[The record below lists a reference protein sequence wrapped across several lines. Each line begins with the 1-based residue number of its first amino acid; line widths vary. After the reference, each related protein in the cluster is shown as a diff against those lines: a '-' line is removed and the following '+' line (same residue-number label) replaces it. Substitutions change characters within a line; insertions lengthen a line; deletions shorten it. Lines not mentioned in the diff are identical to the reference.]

1 MRLSTPGARRCF
13 QLSQRSGFQL
23 DPIVV
28 GLAVGL
34 AFAPTFP
41 TMAVAQTTA
50 QTTAQTQAA
59 APSSETVL
67 LRPDRVFDAENGRI
81 HDGWVVLVEGNRITA
96 VGPAD
101 DIQAPAGAEVVELP
115 GATLLPGLIEAHA
128 HLFLHPYSETLW
140 DDQVLR
146 EARSYRTVRAAV
158 HAEQTL
164 MSGFTTLRDLGT
176 EGAGWADL
184 GIRDAIDDGLIPGP
198 RVLAATLALAATA
211 SYAPGPRGWDPDL
224 VLPQGAQPVTGESEI
239 RRAVREQAG
248 HGADV
253 IKVYADFSRSA
264 GVAPTF
270 TLEELEALVDE
281 ASAAGLP
288 VAAHASSPEGM
299 RRAVLAGVSTIEH
312 GSSGTPEV
320 FRLMADRGVVLY
332 PTLAASAAYDEYF
345 SGLAGGWEPDMPDS
359 ALSPRIRGSLEA
371 FRAAL
376 EAGVTVGLG
385 SDVGVFPH
393 GESWRE
399 LEWMVRGGMS
409 PIEALQAATI
419 VNARALDLADLGTI
433 AEGALA
439 DLVAVSGDPTQDIRA
454 VRDVVFVMKD
464 GAIVRTP

>member
-1 MRLSTPGARRCF
+1 MRRH
-13 QLSQRSGFQL
+13 
-23 DPIVV
+23 VV
-28 GLAVGL
+28 TRTILRLAANL
-34 AFAPTFP
+34 ALCLTL
-41 TMAVAQTTA
+41 
-50 QTTAQTQAA
+50 AA
-59 APSSETVL
+59 AVPALARAQASAPGEATL
-67 LRPDRVFDAENGRI
+67 LRPDRVFDAEDGRT
-81 HDGWVVLVEGNRITA
+81 HDGWVVLVKGNRIA
-96 VGPAD
+96 SVGPAD
-101 DIQAPAGAEVVELP
+101 NVQAPAGANVIDLP
-115 GATLLPGLIEAHA
+115 GTTLLPGLIEAHA

-211 SYAPGPRGWDPDL
+211 SYAPGPNGWDPDL
-224 VLPQGAQPVTGESEI
+224 VLPQGAQPVTGEDEI

-253 IKVYADFSRSA
+253 IKVYADFGRRG

-270 TLEELEALVDE
+270 TLAELEALVDE
-281 ASAAGLP
+281 AHAAGLP

-299 RRAVLAGVSTIEH
+299 RRAVLAGVQTIEH

-320 FRLMADRGVVLY
+320 FRLMADHGVVLY
-332 PTLAASAAYDEYF
+332 PTLAAAAAYDEYF
-345 SGLAGGWEPDMPDS
+345 SGLPGGWELDAVDS
-359 ALSPRIRGSLEA
+359 ELSPRIRGTLEA
-371 FRAAL
+371 VRAAL
-376 EAGVTVGLG
+376 EAGVTIGLG

-409 PIEALQAATI
+409 PAEALQGATI
-419 VNARALDLADLGTI
+419 VNARALDLADLGVIT
-433 AEGALA
+433 EGALA
-439 DLVAVSGDPTQDIRA
+439 DLVAVRGDPTQDIRA
-454 VRDVVFVMKD
+454 VREVVLVMKD
-464 GAIVRTP
+464 GVVARGP

>member
-1 MRLSTPGARRCF
+1 MRPNVLTRTIFSLALCPALLAGVPDSAGA
-13 QLSQRSGFQL
+13 Q
-23 DPIVV
+23 V
-28 GLAVGL
+28 
-34 AFAPTFP
+34 
-41 TMAVAQTTA
+41 
-50 QTTAQTQAA
+50 A
-59 APSSETVL
+59 APNATTL
-67 LRPDRVFDAENGRI
+67 LRPDRVFDAETGQT
-81 HDGWVVLVEGNRITA
+81 HDGWVVLVEGNRITT
-96 VGPAD
+96 VGAAD
-101 DIQAPAGAEVVELP
+101 DVQAPADAEIIELP
-115 GATLLPGLIEAHA
+115 GTTLLPGLIEAHA

-224 VLPQGAQPVTGESEI
+224 VLPQGAQPVTGEDEI

-248 HGADV
+248 HGADL
-253 IKVYADFSRSA
+253 IKVYADFSRSG

-270 TLEELEALVDE
+270 TLAELEALVDE
-281 ASAAGLP
+281 AHAAGLP

-299 RRAVLAGVSTIEH
+299 RRAVLAGVQTIEH

-320 FRLMADRGVVLY
+320 FRLMAEHGVVFY
-332 PTLAASAAYDEYF
+332 PTLAAAAAYDEYF
-345 SGLAGGWEPDMPDS
+345 SGLPGGWEIDAADGE
-359 ALSPRIRGSLEA
+359 LSPRIEGTLDA
-371 FRAAL
+371 VRAAL
-376 EAGVTVGLG
+376 EAGVTIGLG

-399 LEWMVRGGMS
+399 LEWMVRGGMTAA
-409 PIEALQAATI
+409 EALQGATI
-419 VNARALDLADLGTI
+419 VNARALDLADLGVI
-433 AEGALA
+433 SEGALA
-439 DLVAVSGDPTQDIRA
+439 DLVAVRGDPTSDIRA
-454 VRDVVFVMKD
+454 VRDVMFVMKD
-464 GAIVRTP
+464 GVVARRP

>member
-1 MRLSTPGARRCF
+1 MRRH
-13 QLSQRSGFQL
+13 
-23 DPIVV
+23 VV
-28 GLAVGL
+28 TRMIFRLAANL
-34 AFAPTFP
+34 ALCLTL
-41 TMAVAQTTA
+41 
-50 QTTAQTQAA
+50 AA
-59 APSSETVL
+59 AVPALARAQASAPSAATL
-67 LRPDRVFDAENGRI
+67 LRPDRVFDAEDGRT
-81 HDGWVVLVEGNRITA
+81 HDGWVVLVEGNRIAA
-96 VGPAD
+96 VGPAGD
-101 DIQAPAGAEVVELP
+101 VQSPAGTDVVDLP
-115 GATLLPGLIEAHA
+115 GTTLLPGLIEAHA

-146 EARSYRTVRAAV
+146 EARSYRTVRAVV

-224 VLPQGAQPVTGESEI
+224 VLPQGAQPVTGEDEI

-253 IKVYADFSRSA
+253 IKVYADFGRSG
-264 GVAPTF
+264 GVRPTF
-270 TLEELEALVDE
+270 TLAELEALVDE
-281 ASAAGLP
+281 AHAAGLP

-299 RRAVLAGVSTIEH
+299 RRAVLAGVQTIEH

-320 FRLMADRGVVLY
+320 FRLMADHGVVLY
-332 PTLAASAAYDEYF
+332 PTLAAAAAYDEYF
-345 SGLAGGWEPDMPDS
+345 SGLPGGWELDAADS
-359 ALSPRIRGSLEA
+359 ELSPRIRGTLEA
-371 FRAAL
+371 VRAAL
-376 EAGVTVGLG
+376 EAGVTIGLG

-409 PIEALQAATI
+409 PAEALQGATI
-419 VNARALDLADLGTI
+419 VNARALDLADLGVIT
-433 AEGALA
+433 EGALA
-439 DLVAVSGDPTQDIRA
+439 DLVAVLGDPTQDIRA
-454 VRDVVFVMKD
+454 VREVVLVMKD
-464 GAIVRTP
+464 GVVARGP

>member
-1 MRLSTPGARRCF
+1 MRPNVLTRTIFSLALCPALLAGVPDSAGA
-13 QLSQRSGFQL
+13 Q
-23 DPIVV
+23 V
-28 GLAVGL
+28 
-34 AFAPTFP
+34 
-41 TMAVAQTTA
+41 
-50 QTTAQTQAA
+50 A
-59 APSSETVL
+59 APNATTL
-67 LRPDRVFDAENGRI
+67 LRPDRVFDAETGQT
-81 HDGWVVLVEGNRITA
+81 HDGWVVLVEGNRITT
-96 VGPAD
+96 VGAAD
-101 DIQAPAGAEVVELP
+101 DVQAPADAEIIELP
-115 GATLLPGLIEAHA
+115 GTTLLPGLIEAHA

-224 VLPQGAQPVTGESEI
+224 VLPQGAQPVTGEDEI

-248 HGADV
+248 HGADL
-253 IKVYADFSRSA
+253 IKVYADFSRSG

-270 TLEELEALVDE
+270 TLAELEALVDE
-281 ASAAGLP
+281 AHAAGLP

-299 RRAVLAGVSTIEH
+299 RRAVLAGVQTIEH

-320 FRLMADRGVVLY
+320 FRLMAEHGVVFY
-332 PTLAASAAYDEYF
+332 PTLAAAAAYDEYF
-345 SGLAGGWEPDMPDS
+345 SGLPGGWEIDAADGE
-359 ALSPRIRGSLEA
+359 LSPRIEGTLDA
-371 FRAAL
+371 VRAAL
-376 EAGVTVGLG
+376 EAGVTIGLG

-399 LEWMVRGGMS
+399 LEWMVRGGMTAA
-409 PIEALQAATI
+409 EALQGATI
-419 VNARALDLADLGTI
+419 VNARALDLADLGVI
-433 AEGALA
+433 SEGALA
-439 DLVAVSGDPTQDIRA
+439 DLVAVRGDPTRDIRA
-454 VRDVVFVMKD
+454 VRDVMFVMKD
-464 GAIVRTP
+464 GVVARRP